1 MKKKLNKFER
11 LLANLEK
18 AMADHNKAIQTT
30 QQVVADYA
38 KFQEQKREF
47 MATLTTPH
55 TIE

>member
-18 AMADHNKAIQTT
+18 AMENHNKAIQTT
-30 QQVVADYA
+30 NQVVAEYA
-38 KFQEQKREF
+38 KLQEQKQEF
-47 MATLTTPH
+47 IATLAIPH